1 MSVYPCL
8 ASADD
13 PLTNLRPRGRG
24 APGAARGGR
33 RAPATSGDLDGE
45 LDSFM
50 KNDTVSA
57 APDSQKYMHLTD
69 ALMQKTGGDVEMS

>member
-1 MSVYPCL
+1 
-8 ASADD
+8 
-13 PLTNLRPRGRG
+13 
-24 APGAARGGR
+24 
-33 RAPATSGDLDGE
+33 
-45 LDSFM
+45 M